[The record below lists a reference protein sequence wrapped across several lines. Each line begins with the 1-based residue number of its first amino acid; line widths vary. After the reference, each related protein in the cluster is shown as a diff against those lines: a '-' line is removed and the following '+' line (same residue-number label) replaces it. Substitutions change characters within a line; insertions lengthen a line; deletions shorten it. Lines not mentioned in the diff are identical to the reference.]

1 MVIGQQEAVYVTVSD
16 GGVVVL
22 TQESVETGKNV
33 EILIQPENL
42 CHIIASLEVEQE
54 EWEKGNARD

>member
-33 EILIQPENL
+33 EILIQPQNL
-42 CHIIASLEVEQE
+42 RYIIASLSLEED
-54 EWEKGNARD
+54 EWERENGGD